1 MVYTVSQENAPT
13 LKRDSS
19 KYFCQMSSKSI
30 FIIPSYTISKLVHFF
45 LRHSVVWCYD
55 NNIVSQWDDDW
66 MSVFA
71 DCSSVAGRRYAQLQ
85 KQVEQLQEELYRSE
99 TGNLIITGL

>member
-1 MVYTVSQENAPT
+1 
-13 LKRDSS
+13 
-19 KYFCQMSSKSI
+19 
-30 FIIPSYTISKLVHFF
+30 
-45 LRHSVVWCYD
+45 
-55 NNIVSQWDDDW
+55 

-99 TGNLIITGL
+99 TGNLMITDL